1 MRCCWHLS
9 SPLPWQYNVY
19 LTVYLAKNCSDARDT
34 KGLNFM
40 SFLDNIVNRKVTPEE
55 AAVSTGVV
63 TLSLSGDFTDLER
76 RLISIFRDE
85 YPPLSNLRS
94 RLPSTKPSIW
104 CRTRESRRMST
115 SLSRNTSCRR
125 SRRRMTGRRLTVM

>member
-85 YPPLSNLRS
+85 YPPLSNLEEPAFEAAIDKAID
-94 RLPSTKPSIW
+94 LVQNQGIAQDVNQFVQ
-104 CRTRESRRMST
+104 EY
-115 SLSRNTSCRR
+115 
-125 SRRRMTGRRLTVM
+125 